1 MFFSRFMSLVVH
13 WFSYSPVKPHLIYTA
28 RPRHLSVLPSNQT
41 PAVRQDDRGMKYTF
55 LYLITSLLLALTT
68 TLLLTA
74 CFGSSGSPG
83 STPTSTSVADVPLV
97 QLQWCKKPFMV
108 FRDEGAAP
116 KPTTPT
122 TPATVTAT
130 STPGATATATS
141 GSAPTA
147 TTGAVA
153 GTPTTLTDWSQVV
166 TNLGFTVYLPGTLPR
181 NTCLVSAQAIIH
193 DPTFGGSFLIGYLL
207 PDHTSITFSE
217 APVTSQNTSFACYIS
232 NSTSGTPSQKHG
244 TPSAGT
250 PQATASPTQL
260 PLQVCSGAKA
270 STNVVLSARRS
281 IEYLQHVFTTL
292 QTNVTWIPA
301 T

>member
-1 MFFSRFMSLVVH
+1 MFFSCLMSLVVH
-13 WFSYSPVKPHLIYTA
+13 WFRYAPVKPRLFYTA

-41 PAVRQDDRGMKYTF
+41 PAVRQDDKGMKYTF

-74 CFGSSGSPG
+74 CFGSSGSSG
-83 STPTSTSVADVPLV
+83 RASTSTSVVDVPLA
-97 QLQWCKKPFMV
+97 QLHWCKKPFMV
-108 FRDEGAAP
+108 FRDEGAMP
-116 KPTTPT
+116 TPT

-141 GSAPTA
+141 GSTPTP
-147 TTGAVA
+147 TTGARA

-193 DPTFGGSFLIGYLL
+193 DPTFGGSFLIGYVL

-232 NSTSGTPSQKHG
+232 NSTSGALSQKNG

>member
-13 WFSYSPVKPHLIYTA
+13 WFSCSPVKPHLFSTTG
-28 RPRHLSVLPSNQT
+28 PRHLSVLPSNQT
-41 PAVRQDDRGMKYTF
+41 PVVRQDDRCMKHTF

-74 CFGSSGSPG
+74 CLGSSGSSGPA
-83 STPTSTSVADVPLV
+83 PTSTSVADVPLV
-97 QLQWCKKPFMV
+97 QLHWCKKPFMV
-108 FRDEGAAP
+108 FRDEGVRP
-116 KPTTPT
+116 TPT
-122 TPATVTAT
+122 TSATVTTT
-130 STPGATATATS
+130 STPVATATATS
-141 GSAPTA
+141 GSTPTA
-147 TTGAVA
+147 TPTTGAGA

-232 NSTSGTPSQKHG
+232 NSTSGALSQKNG
-244 TPSAGT
+244 TPPAGT